1 MSLTGIS
8 ANRLELLQIA
18 EAVAREKS
26 IDKEIVIEAIE
37 EAIQKGARS
46 RYGAEHD
53 IRVNIDPK
61 TGETVIKRVVTV
73 VADDAAWDEEAGEE
87 APPGIMRL
95 SEARRDDPKAQIGQV
110 YEEVL
115 PPFEFGRVQTQM
127 ARQVVTGKVREAER
141 ERQHEEFKDR
151 VGEIIS
157 GAVKRVE
164 YGNVVVDLG
173 RGEGIMRRDQSIPR
187 ENFNIGDRIRCYIYD
202 VRRETKGPQI
212 LLSRAHG
219 GFMAKL
225 FAQEVPEVYD
235 GVIEIRAVARDPGSR
250 AKMAVVSNDSS
261 IDPVGACVGMRG
273 SRVQAVVAELQ
284 GEKIDIIQW
293 SPDEPTFIVNALAPA
308 EVSKVVL
315 DEEDERVEVVVPDEQ
330 LSLAIGRR
338 GQNVRLASQLTGWQ
352 IDIMTESQESERRQR
367 EFAERTA
374 LFQEALDVDEVI
386 AQLLVTE
393 GFATVED
400 VAYVETAEVASI
412 EGFDEDTAEE
422 IQARARD
429 FLDREAA
436 EYDAKRKALGVED
449 GLLEI
454 NGVTLPIAVA
464 LGEGGVKTVEDLA
477 DLTPD
482 DLRGWYE
489 NRNGERVRENGVLE
503 SFGLEPADAEALIV
517 RARVAMGW
525 IEAPPEP
532 EPDLDEIAPELT
544 EEEMVFGRA
553 GAASAPTAV
562 AAEAEAEP
570 DAEAEAEIGAE
581 APEADA
587 EAAAPAQDADE
598 T

>member
-1 MSLTGIS
+1 MSVTGIS
-8 ANRLELLQIA
+8 ANRQELLQIA
-18 EAVAREKS
+18 DAVAREKS
-26 IDKEIVIEAIE
+26 IEKEIVIEAIE
-37 EAIQKGARS
+37 EAIQKAART

-53 IRVNIDPK
+53 IRVTIDPK
-61 TGETVIKRVVTV
+61 TGETTIRRFVTV
-73 VADDAAWDEEAGEE
+73 VEDDAEEINDYAQKRITDALKDDKE
-87 APPGIMRL
+87 AEVG
-95 SEARRDDPKAQIGQV
+95 KV
-110 YEEVL
+110 YEEIL
-115 PPFEFGRVQTQM
+115 PPFEFGRVQTQT

-151 VGEIIS
+151 VGEIVN
-157 GAVKRVE
+157 GVAKRVE
-164 YGNVVVDLG
+164 YGNVIVDLG

-187 ENFNIGDRIRCYIYD
+187 EAFQVGDRVRSYIYD

-212 LLSRAHG
+212 MLSRAHG

-293 SPDEPTFIVNALAPA
+293 SGDEATFLVNALAPA
-308 EVSKVVL
+308 EVTKVVM
-315 DEEDERVEVVVPDEQ
+315 DEEAGRVEVVVPDEQ

-352 IDIMTESQESERRQR
+352 IDIITEAQDSERRQR

-400 VAYVETAEVASI
+400 VAYVEPSEIAEI

-422 IQARARD
+422 IQARAREY
-429 FLDREAA
+429 LDKEAA
-436 EYDAKRKALGVED
+436 EYDARRRELGVED

-454 NGVTLPIAVA
+454 EGVTLPMSVTF
-464 LGEGGVKTVEDLA
+464 GENEVKTVEDLA
-477 DLTPD
+477 GLVPD
-482 DLRGWYE
+482 DIRGYYE
-489 NRNGERVRENGVLE
+489 SKDGERVREAGILDDYNLSPE
-503 SFGLEPADAEALIV
+503 DAEGLIM
-517 RARVAMGW
+517 RARVAAGW
-525 IEAPPEP
+525 IE
-532 EPDLDEIAPELT
+532 
-544 EEEMVFGRA
+544 
-553 GAASAPTAV
+553 
-562 AAEAEAEP
+562 
-570 DAEAEAEIGAE
+570 
-581 APEADA
+581 PEADIEEELGEEDEALA
-587 EAAAPAQDADE
+587 EVDAAIEATSE
-598 T
+598 E

>member
-18 EAVAREKS
+18 DAVAREKS
-26 IDKEIVIEAIE
+26 IDREIVIEAIE
-37 EAIQKGARS
+37 EAIQKGARA

-53 IRVNIDPK
+53 IRVNIDQK
-61 TGETVIKRVVTV
+61 TGEVIVKRVITV
-73 VADDAAWDEEAGEE
+73 VADDADYGTVVGEDGEE
-87 APPGIMRL
+87 TPAEEPQGILRL
-95 SEARRDDPKAQIGQV
+95 SDAKRTDKDAVVGKV
-110 YEEVL
+110 YEEIL

-141 ERQHEEFKDR
+141 ERQYEEFKDR
-151 VGEIIS
+151 VGEIVN
-157 GAVKRVE
+157 GVVKRVE
-164 YGNVVVDLG
+164 YGNIVVDLG
-173 RGEGIMRRDQSIPR
+173 RGEGIARRDQSIPR

-293 SPDEPTFIVNALAPA
+293 SPDEATFIVNALAPA
-308 EVSKVVL
+308 EVSKVVM

-367 EFAERTA
+367 EFAERTQ

-400 VAYVETAEVASI
+400 VAYVDVSEIASI
-412 EGFDEDTAEE
+412 EGFDEDTGAE
-422 IQARARD
+422 IQARATD
-429 FLDREAA
+429 YLDKIAA
-436 EYDAKRKALGVED
+436 EFDAKRVELGVED

-454 NGVTLPIAVA
+454 EGVTLPIAVA

-477 DLTPD
+477 DLVPD
-482 DLRGWYE
+482 DLRGWFE
-489 NRNGERVRENGVLE
+489 TKDGQRVRETGILE
-503 SFGLEPADAEALIV
+503 AFNLEPADAEALIM

-532 EPDLDEIAPELT
+532 EA
-544 EEEMVFGRA
+544 EEEPIEDTEA
-553 GAASAPTAV
+553 Y
-562 AAEAEAEP
+562 AEAEAAGE
-570 DAEAEAEIGAE
+570 
-581 APEADA
+581 
-587 EAAAPAQDADE
+587 AQDA
-598 T
+598 

>member
-1 MSLTGIS
+1 MATGIS

-18 EAVAREKS
+18 DAVAREKS
-26 IDKEIVIEAIE
+26 IEKEIVIAAIE
-37 EAIQKGARS
+37 EAIQKAARA

-53 IRVNIDPK
+53 IRAIIDPK
-61 TGETVIKRVVTV
+61 TGELTLKRCVTV
-73 VADDAAWDEEAGEE
+73 ADPVENEDTEISLADAKKRDPAAEIGAVFEE
-87 APPGIMRL
+87 I
-95 SEARRDDPKAQIGQV
+95 
-110 YEEVL
+110 L

-127 ARQVVTGKVREAER
+127 ARQVVTHKVREAER
-141 ERQHEEFKDR
+141 ERQYEEYKDR
-151 VGEIIS
+151 VGEIVN
-157 GAVKRVE
+157 GVVKRVE
-164 YGNVVVDLG
+164 YGNVIVDLG

-187 ENFNIGDRIRCYIYD
+187 ENFQIGDRIRAYIYD
-202 VRRETKGPQI
+202 VRTETKGPQI
-212 LLSRAHG
+212 MLSRAHG

-293 SPDEPTFIVNALAPA
+293 SPDEPTFIVNGLAPA
-308 EVSKVVL
+308 EVTKVVM
-315 DEEDERVEVVVPDEQ
+315 DEEEERVEVVVPDEQ

-367 EFAERTA
+367 EFAERTQ

-393 GFATVED
+393 GFAAVED
-400 VAYVETAEVASI
+400 VAYVEADEIAQI

-422 IQARARD
+422 LQARAREY
-429 FLDREAA
+429 LDKEAA
-436 EYDAKRKALGVED
+436 ELDAKRRELGVED

-454 NGVTLPIAVA
+454 EGVTLPIAVA
-464 LGEGGVKTVEDLA
+464 LGQGEVKSVEDLA
-477 DLTPD
+477 GLVPD
-482 DLRGWYE
+482 DLRGWFE
-489 NRNGERVRENGVLE
+489 TKNGERVRQPGALE
-503 SFGLEPADAEALIV
+503 TFNLSADDAEALIM

-525 IEAPPEP
+525 IEPEAEP
-532 EPDLDEIAPELT
+532 ELEVEAEPQ
-544 EEEMVFGRA
+544 
-553 GAASAPTAV
+553 
-562 AAEAEAEP
+562 AEAEA
-570 DAEAEAEIGAE
+570 
-581 APEADA
+581 
-587 EAAAPAQDADE
+587 AAAEEVEQDA
-598 T
+598 

>member
-1 MSLTGIS
+1 MATGIS

-18 EAVAREKS
+18 DAVAREKG
-26 IDKEIVIEAIE
+26 IEKEIVIASIE
-37 EAIQKGARS
+37 EAIQKAARS

-53 IRVNIDPK
+53 IRVVIDPK
-61 TGETVIKRVVTV
+61 TGETSIKRYLTV
-73 VADDAAWDEEAGEE
+73 VPDDAEIDEETLGV
-87 APPGIMRL
+87 IRL
-95 SEARRDDPKAQIGQV
+95 SDALAVDRDAFVGQV
-110 YEEVL
+110 TDEEL

-141 ERQHEEFKDR
+141 ERQFEEFKDR
-151 VGEIIS
+151 VGEIVNGS
-157 GAVKRVE
+157 VKRVE
-164 YGNVVVDLG
+164 YGNVIVDLG

-212 LLSRAHG
+212 MLSRAHG

-293 SPDEPTFIVNALAPA
+293 NPDEATFIVNALAPA
-308 EVSKVVL
+308 EVSKVVM

-352 IDIMTESQESERRQR
+352 IDIMTESQESERRQKQ
-367 EFAERTA
+367 FAETTA

-386 AQLLVTE
+386 AQLLATE
-393 GFATVED
+393 GFISVED
-400 VAYVETAEVASI
+400 VAYVEPHEIAAI
-412 EGFDEDTAEE
+412 EGFDEDTADEL
-422 IQARARD
+422 QARARD
-429 FLDREAA
+429 FLDKESAA
-436 EYDAKRKALGVED
+436 QDARRVELGVED
-449 GLLEI
+449 AVLEI
-454 NGVTLPIAVA
+454 DGVTLPMAVA
-464 LGEGGVKTVEDLA
+464 LGEGDVKTVEDLA
-477 DLTPD
+477 GLVPD
-482 DLRGWYE
+482 DLRGWFE
-489 NRNGERVRENGVLE
+489 NKDGERVREPGILE
-503 SFGLEPADAEALIV
+503 AFALSPDDAEALIM
-517 RARVAMGW
+517 RARVVMGW

-532 EPDLDEIAPELT
+532 EYEVEYESEGLDNPEDLDLA
-544 EEEMVFGRA
+544 
-553 GAASAPTAV
+553 
-562 AAEAEAEP
+562 AAEGE
-570 DAEAEAEIGAE
+570 
-581 APEADA
+581 
-587 EAAAPAQDADE
+587 AQDA
-598 T
+598 

>member
-53 IRVNIDPK
+53 IRVHIDPK
-61 TGETVIKRVVTV
+61 SGETTIKRVITV
-73 VADDAAWDEEAGEE
+73 VADDAVFGGGVDDEGTELPFEE
-87 APPGIMRL
+87 PPGIMRL
-95 SEARRDDPKAQIGQV
+95 AEAIRREKDAKVGDTYDEI
-110 YEEVL
+110 L

-127 ARQVVTGKVREAER
+127 ARQVVMGKVRDAER
-141 ERQHEEFKDR
+141 ERQFEEYKDR
-151 VGEIIS
+151 VGEIVS
-157 GAVKRVE
+157 GTVKRVE

-187 ENFNIGDRIRCYIYD
+187 ENFNIGDRCRCYIYD

-250 AKMAVVSNDSS
+250 AKMAVISNDSS

-293 SPDEPTFIVNALAPA
+293 SQDEATFIVNALAPA
-308 EVSKVVL
+308 EVSKVVM

-367 EFAERTA
+367 EFAERTS

-400 VAYVETAEVASI
+400 VAYVDVSEVASI
-412 EGFDEDTAEE
+412 EGFDEETGAE
-422 IQARARD
+422 IQARAQD
-429 FLDREAA
+429 YLDRETA
-436 EYDAKRKALGVED
+436 ELDGKRKDLGVED
-449 GLLEI
+449 GVLAIEGI
-454 NGVTLPIAVA
+454 TLPMAVA
-464 LGEGGVKTVEDLA
+464 LGAGDVKSVEDLA
-477 DLTPD
+477 GLVPD
-482 DLRGWYE
+482 DLRGWFE
-489 NRNGERVRENGVLE
+489 SKNGERVRQSGVLE
-503 SFGLEPADAEALIV
+503 TFNLEPQDAELLIM
-517 RARVAMGW
+517 RARVVMGW
-525 IEAPPEP
+525 IEAPEEPEP
-532 EPDLDEIAPELT
+532 EVEAEGEAELT
-544 EEEMVFGRA
+544 ADDVF
-553 GAASAPTAV
+553 APSPEAV
-562 AAEAEAEP
+562 AEAQAVGE
-570 DAEAEAEIGAE
+570 
-581 APEADA
+581 
-587 EAAAPAQDADE
+587 AQDS
-598 T
+598 

>member
-18 EAVAREKS
+18 EAVAREKN
-26 IDKEIVIEAIE
+26 IDREIVIEAIE
-37 EAIQKGARS
+37 EAIPKGARS

-53 IRVNIDPK
+53 IRVKIDQK
-61 TGETVIKRVVTV
+61 TGETIVKRVITV
-73 VADDAAWDEEAGEE
+73 VADDAVFENEEGVAEE
-87 APPGIMRL
+87 PPGGRRL
-95 SEARRDDPKAQIGQV
+95 ADALRADKEAFIGKT

-141 ERQHEEFKDR
+141 ERQFEEFKDR

-157 GAVKRVE
+157 GTVKRVE
-164 YGNVVVDLG
+164 YGNTVVDLG

-202 VRRETKGPQI
+202 VRREAKGPQI

-250 AKMAVVSNDSS
+250 AKMAVISNDSS

-293 SPDEPTFIVNALAPA
+293 SPDEATFIVNGLAPA
-308 EVSKVVL
+308 EVSKVVM

-367 EFAERTA
+367 EFTERTA

-393 GFATVED
+393 GFASVED
-400 VAYVETAEVASI
+400 VAYVENAEVAAI

-429 FLDREAA
+429 FLEREAA
-436 EYDAKRKALGVED
+436 ELDSKRREFGVED
-449 GLLEI
+449 SLLEI
-454 NGVTLPIAVA
+454 EGITLPMAVA
-464 LGEGGVKTVEDLA
+464 LGQGDVKSVEDLA
-477 DLTPD
+477 GLVPD
-482 DLRGWYE
+482 DLRGWFE
-489 NRNGERVRENGVLE
+489 TKGGERVREAGILE
-503 SFGLEPADAEALIV
+503 TFGLDPAEAEALIM
-517 RARVAMGW
+517 RARVVMGW
-525 IEAPPEP
+525 VEAPPEP
-532 EPDLDEIAPELT
+532 EIVEAPVVELS
-544 EEEMVFGRA
+544 EQEQVFGP
-553 GAASAPTAV
+553 SSH
-562 AAEAEAEP
+562 
-570 DAEAEAEIGAE
+570 
-581 APEADA
+581 
-587 EAAAPAQDADE
+587 
-598 T
+598 

>member
-37 EAIQKGARS
+37 EAIQKGARA

-53 IRVNIDPK
+53 IRVRIDPK
-61 TGETVIKRVVTV
+61 TGETTVKRVITV
-73 VADDAAWDEEAGEE
+73 IDDDASFENEDG
-87 APPGIMRL
+87 
-95 SEARRDDPKAQIGQV
+95 V
-110 YEEVL
+110 YEEPAGVRRLAEALRSDKDAFVGKVYEEIL

-141 ERQHEEFKDR
+141 ERQYEEFKDR
-151 VGEIIS
+151 VGEVVN
-157 GAVKRVE
+157 GVVKRVE
-164 YGNVVVDLG
+164 YGNTVVDLG

-293 SPDEPTFIVNALAPA
+293 SPDEATFIVNGLAPA
-308 EVSKVVL
+308 EVSKVVM

-367 EFAERTA
+367 EFTERTA

-393 GFATVED
+393 GFASVED
-400 VAYVETAEVASI
+400 VAYVDASEIAAI
-412 EGFDEDTAEE
+412 EGFDEDTADE
-422 IQARARD
+422 IQTRARE
-429 FLDREAA
+429 FLEKEAA

-454 NGVTLPIAVA
+454 EGVTLPMSVA
-464 LGEGGVKTVEDLA
+464 LGEGDVKSVEDLA
-477 DLTPD
+477 GLIPD
-482 DLRGWYE
+482 DLRGWFE
-489 NRNGERVRENGVLE
+489 TRDGERVREPGILE
-503 SFGLEPADAEALIV
+503 SFNLDPAEAEALIM
-517 RARVAMGW
+517 RARIAMGW
-525 IEAPPEP
+525 VEAPEP
-532 EPDLDEIAPELT
+532 EPV
-544 EEEMVFGRA
+544 EEEF
-553 GAASAPTAV
+553 
-562 AAEAEAEP
+562 AEGEF
-570 DAEAEAEIGAE
+570 DAEAEAEGDVEAPTQE
-581 APEADA
+581 APEA
-587 EAAAPAQDADE
+587 
-598 T
+598 

>member
-18 EAVAREKS
+18 EAVAREKA

-37 EAIQKGARS
+37 DAIQKGARA

-53 IRVNIDPK
+53 IRVHIDAK
-61 TGETVIKRVVTV
+61 TGETTIKRVVTV
-73 VADDAAWDEEAGEE
+73 VEDDATFGGGLDEEGVELPIEE
-87 APPGIMRL
+87 PPGIIRL
-95 SEARRDDPKAQIGQV
+95 SDAKRTDKDAFVGKT
-110 YEEVL
+110 YEEIL

-127 ARQVVTGKVREAER
+127 ARQVVMGKVREAER
-141 ERQHEEFKDR
+141 ERQYEEFKDR
-151 VGEIIS
+151 VGEIVN
-157 GAVKRVE
+157 GVVKRVE
-164 YGNVVVDLG
+164 YGNVIVDLG

-293 SPDEPTFIVNALAPA
+293 SPDDPTFIVNALAPA
-308 EVSKVVL
+308 EVSKVVM
-315 DEEDERVEVVVPDEQ
+315 DEEDNRVEVVVPDEQ

-352 IDIMTESQESERRQR
+352 IDIITESQESERRQR

-400 VAYVETAEVASI
+400 VAYVEPNEIAAI

-429 FLDREAA
+429 YLEKEAA
-436 EYDAKRKALGVED
+436 EYDAKRKELGVDD

-454 NGVTLPIAVA
+454 EGITLPMAVA
-464 LGEGGVKTVEDLA
+464 LGEGDVKTVEDLA
-477 DLTPD
+477 GLVPD

-489 NRNGERVRENGVLE
+489 SKNGERVREPGILE
-503 SFGLEPADAEALIV
+503 SFGLDPQDAELLIM

-525 IEAPPEP
+525 VEAPPEP
-532 EPDLDEIAPELT
+532 EAEEVDDET
-544 EEEMVFGRA
+544 F
-553 GAASAPTAV
+553 
-562 AAEAEAEP
+562 AEAELEGEAR
-570 DAEAEAEIGAE
+570 DA
-581 APEADA
+581 
-587 EAAAPAQDADE
+587 
-598 T
+598 

>member
-1 MSLTGIS
+1 MTSTGIS

-18 EAVAREKS
+18 DAVAREKS
-26 IDKEIVIEAIE
+26 IEKEIVIEAIE
-37 EAIQKGARS
+37 EAIQKAARS

-53 IRVNIDPK
+53 IRVHIDTK
-61 TGETVIKRVVTV
+61 TGETTITRVVTV
-73 VADDAAWDEEAGEE
+73 IEDEVEPTFDPETGLELPMNDYALK
-87 APPGIMRL
+87 RL
-95 SEARRDDPKAQIGQV
+95 SDALVDDKDAFVGKTYV
-110 YEEVL
+110 EEL

-141 ERQHEEFKDR
+141 ERQYEEFKDR
-151 VGEIIS
+151 VGEIVN
-157 GAVKRVE
+157 GVAKRVE
-164 YGNVVVDLG
+164 YGNVIVDLG

-187 ENFNIGDRIRCYIYD
+187 ETFQIGDRVRAYIYD

-212 LLSRAHG
+212 MLSRAHG

-293 SPDEPTFIVNALAPA
+293 NPDEATFLVNALAPA
-308 EVSKVVL
+308 EVTKVVM

-393 GFATVED
+393 GFALVED
-400 VAYVETAEVASI
+400 VAYVELPEIAAI

-436 EYDAKRKALGVED
+436 ELDAKRRELGVED
-449 GLLEI
+449 AVLEVD
-454 NGVTLPIAVA
+454 GVTLPIAVA
-464 LGEGGVKTVEDLA
+464 LGEGEVKTVEDLA
-477 DLTPD
+477 GLVPD

-489 NRNGERVRENGVLE
+489 AKGAERVREAGILD
-503 SFGLEPADAEALIV
+503 SFSLSPEDAEALIMH
-517 RARVAMGW
+517 ARVAVGW
-525 IEAPPEP
+525 IDADAIAQPEEEEAVEAPF
-532 EPDLDEIAPELT
+532 DEAAQ
-544 EEEMVFGRA
+544 VFGHGGR
-553 GAASAPTAV
+553 S
-562 AAEAEAEP
+562 E
-570 DAEAEAEIGAE
+570 
-581 APEADA
+581 
-587 EAAAPAQDADE
+587 
-598 T
+598 

>member
-1 MSLTGIS
+1 MATGIS

-18 EAVAREKS
+18 DAVAREKS
-26 IDKEIVIEAIE
+26 IEKEIVIAAIE
-37 EAIQKGARS
+37 EAITKAAKG

-53 IRVNIDPK
+53 IRAIIDTK
-61 TGETVIKRVVTV
+61 TGEMTLKRCVTV
-73 VADDAAWDEEAGEE
+73 VAADPVENEDTEISLASARKRDPSANVGTVFEE
-87 APPGIMRL
+87 I
-95 SEARRDDPKAQIGQV
+95 
-110 YEEVL
+110 L

-127 ARQVVTGKVREAER
+127 ARQVVTHKVREAER
-141 ERQHEEFKDR
+141 ERQYEEFKDR
-151 VGEIIS
+151 VGEIVN
-157 GAVKRVE
+157 GTVKRVE
-164 YGNVVVDLG
+164 YGNVIVDLG

-187 ENFNIGDRIRCYIYD
+187 ENFQIGDRIRSYIYD
-202 VRRETKGPQI
+202 VRTETKGPQI
-212 LLSRAHG
+212 MLSRAHG

-293 SPDEPTFIVNALAPA
+293 SPDEPTFIVNGLAPA
-308 EVSKVVL
+308 EVTKVVM
-315 DEEDERVEVVVPDEQ
+315 DEEEERVEVVVPDEQ

-393 GFATVED
+393 GFAAVED
-400 VAYVETAEVASI
+400 VAYVEADEIAQI

-422 IQARARD
+422 LQVRAREY
-429 FLDREAA
+429 LDREAA
-436 EYDAKRKALGVED
+436 ELDAKRKALGVED
-449 GLLEI
+449 ALLEI
-454 NGVTLPIAVA
+454 EGVTLPMAVA
-464 LGEGGVKTVEDLA
+464 LGTADTKTVEDLA
-477 DLTPD
+477 GLVPD
-482 DLRGWYE
+482 DLRGWFE
-489 NRNGERVRENGVLE
+489 SKGGERVRQPGALE
-503 SFGLEPADAEALIV
+503 TFTLSPEDAEALIM
-517 RARVAMGW
+517 RARIAMGW

-532 EPDLDEIAPELT
+532 EPEPEV
-544 EEEMVFGRA
+544 E
-553 GAASAPTAV
+553 
-562 AAEAEAEP
+562 AEAEAEP
-570 DAEAEAEIGAE
+570 EAALEGDVA
-581 APEADA
+581 A
-587 EAAAPAQDADE
+587 EAAADEVDQDA
-598 T
+598 

>member
-53 IRVNIDPK
+53 IRVHIDPK
-61 TGETVIKRVVTV
+61 TGETIIKRVITV
-73 VADDAAWDEEAGEE
+73 VADDAVFGGGVDEEGVEQPFEE
-87 APPGIMRL
+87 PAGIMRL
-95 SEARRDDPKAQIGQV
+95 ADALRREKTAKIGDT
-110 YEEVL
+110 YEEML

-127 ARQVVTGKVREAER
+127 ARQVVMGKVRDAER
-141 ERQHEEFKDR
+141 ERQFEEYKDR
-151 VGEIIS
+151 VGEIVS
-157 GAVKRVE
+157 GTVKRVE

-187 ENFNIGDRIRCYIYD
+187 ENFNIGDRCRCYIYD

-235 GVIEIRAVARDPGSR
+235 SVIEIRAVARDPGSR
-250 AKMAVVSNDSS
+250 AKMAVISNDSS

-293 SPDEPTFIVNALAPA
+293 SQDEATFIVNALAPA
-308 EVSKVVL
+308 EVSKVVM

-400 VAYVETAEVASI
+400 VAFVDVSEVASI
-412 EGFDEDTAEE
+412 EGFDDDTGAE
-422 IQARARD
+422 IQARAQD
-429 FLDREAA
+429 YLDREAA
-436 EYDAKRKALGVED
+436 ELDGKRKELGVED
-449 GLLEI
+449 SVLGIE
-454 NGVTLPIAVA
+454 GVTLPMAVA
-464 LGEGGVKTVEDLA
+464 LGTGDVKTVEDLA
-477 DLTPD
+477 GLVPD
-482 DLRGWYE
+482 DLRGWFE
-489 NRNGERVRENGVLE
+489 SKNGERVREPGILE
-503 SFGLEPADAEALIV
+503 TFNLEPQDAELLIM
-517 RARVAMGW
+517 RARIVMGW
-525 IEAPPEP
+525 IEAPEEP
-532 EPDLDEIAPELT
+532 EELVEEQSEALDEPAPVA
-544 EEEMVFGRA
+544 EM
-553 GAASAPTAV
+553 
-562 AAEAEAEP
+562 AAEA
-570 DAEAEAEIGAE
+570 
-581 APEADA
+581 
-587 EAAAPAQDADE
+587 QDS
-598 T
+598 